1 MAEFRDL
8 FVFAY
13 VFLSVLWFM
22 VGDKSPLTEWTRENR
37 VTAGILGVVVI
48 IIAGSM
54 IPTGVGDLLQ
64 DIPPNH

>member
-13 VFLSVLWFM
+13 VFLSVLWFT

-37 VTAGILGVVVI
+37 VVSGILVVAI
-48 IIAGSM
+48 MIIAATI
-54 IPTGVGDLLQ
+54 IPTGVEDLLQ
-64 DIPPNH
+64 DIPPND

>member
-1 MAEFRDL
+1 MTEFRDL

-48 IIAGSM
+48 IIAE
-54 IPTGVGDLLQ
+54 Q
-64 DIPPNH
+64 